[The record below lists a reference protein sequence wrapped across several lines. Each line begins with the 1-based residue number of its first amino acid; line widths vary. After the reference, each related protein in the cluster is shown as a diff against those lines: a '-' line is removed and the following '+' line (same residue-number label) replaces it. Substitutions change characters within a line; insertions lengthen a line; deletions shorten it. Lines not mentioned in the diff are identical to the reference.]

1 MKARWSLPAAGG
13 PQEADMTNASDNK
26 ALVQDYL
33 GAFNDRDRDAMGE
46 LLAEDAVEH
55 GVHGEVH
62 GRDAIVDF
70 LSGHFEA
77 FPDYSGRTEAVVAEE
92 DLVTVRYT
100 ARGTHTG
107 EYRDVEPTGH
117 QAEWTGIAIYR
128 VEDDEIAEIWL
139 EEDRLGLLEQ
149 LELVDRPPAAHLRM

>member
-1 MKARWSLPAAGG
+1 
-13 PQEADMTNASDNK
+13 MTNDASDNK
-26 ALVQDYL
+26 ALVREYL

-55 GVHGEVH
+55 GVHGEIH
-62 GRDAIVDF
+62 GREAIVDF
-70 LSGHFEA
+70 LAGHFEA
-77 FPDYSGRTEAVVAEE
+77 FPDYSGTTEQIVAEG
-92 DLVTVRYT
+92 DNVTVRYT

-117 QAEWTGIAIYR
+117 TAEWTGIAIYQL
-128 VEDDEIAEIWL
+128 EDGEITEIWL

-149 LELVDRPPAAHLRM
+149 LELVDSPPAAHLRL